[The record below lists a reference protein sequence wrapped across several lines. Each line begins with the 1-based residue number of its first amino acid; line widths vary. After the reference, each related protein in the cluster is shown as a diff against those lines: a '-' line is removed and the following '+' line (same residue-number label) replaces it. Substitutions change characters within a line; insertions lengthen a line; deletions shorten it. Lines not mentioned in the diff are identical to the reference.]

1 MKLADPRK
9 QEEAESKSERAGVR
23 SVSVWADAHPTTFA
37 FSLPIVSTLYIPT
50 LGTYLTH
57 HPHSHKH
64 SVFDVMLTL

>member
-23 SVSVWADAHPTTFA
+23 SVSVWADNLGNHMPPTTFT

-50 LGTYLTH
+50 LGTYPPFSL
-57 HPHSHKH
+57 S
-64 SVFDVMLTL
+64 